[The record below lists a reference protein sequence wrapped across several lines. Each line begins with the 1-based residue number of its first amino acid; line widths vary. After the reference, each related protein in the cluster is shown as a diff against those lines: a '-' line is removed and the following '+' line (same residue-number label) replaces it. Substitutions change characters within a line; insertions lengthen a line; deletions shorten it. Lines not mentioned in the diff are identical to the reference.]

1 MQLYLSEKTIRK
13 MIRQELREVLEDQG
27 IKTKKD
33 DTQKVNQTSNIIKK
47 IAAGATAVG
56 AIVAAININS
66 NLAKA
71 EAERIDK
78 IENEKM
84 MMLSDKVDEKI
95 QSLIEMGVTDETA
108 QKIVVG
114 LVLGVDKTEKDQDK
128 IFGQKIKVLDE
139 LDIERVKLALSD
151 KFITDMRSEGNQI
164 ITTIATGEGAFGV
177 LPTNVDQSVAGMAV
191 EVQKNLQNLDVQ
203 TGIMYVDTD
212 VDKPKKLR
220 TLTFD
225 PLELN
230 YWNDK
235 VKDGSQIEQEL
246 KNLYGDL
253 TIPAFMYETVAPT
266 VASQEISS
274 QLKENKK
281 TRGKYV

>member
-1 MQLYLSEKTIRK
+1 MELYLSESTIRK
-13 MIRQELREVLEDQG
+13 LIRQELIEVLEDKG

-33 DTQKVNQTSNIIKK
+33 DTQKVNQTSNTIKK
-47 IAAGATAVG
+47 IAAGAAAVG
-56 AIVAAININS
+56 AITAAININT

-71 EAERIDK
+71 EAEKIDK

-95 QSLIEMGVTDETA
+95 QSLTEMGVTDETA

-114 LVLGVDKTEKDQDK
+114 LVVGVDKTEKDQDK
-128 IFGQKIKVLDE
+128 VFDQKIKVLDE
-139 LDIERVKLALSD
+139 LDIKTVKLALSD
-151 KFITDMRSEGNQI
+151 KFITDMRREGNQI
-164 ITTIATGEGAFGV
+164 ITTIATGEGSFGV
-177 LPTNVDQSVAGMAV
+177 LPTVDQTVAGMAV
-191 EVQKNLQNLDVQ
+191 EVQRNLEKLDVQ
-203 TGIMYVDTD
+203 TGVMYVDTD
-212 VDKPKKLR
+212 VNKPQKLR

-225 PLELN
+225 PLQLD
-230 YWNDK
+230 YWDDK
-235 VKDGSQIEQEL
+235 IKDGSQIEQEL

-281 TRGKYV
+281 IRGKYV